1 MKALTCLALAAL
13 MLTARSAA
21 ADTGPKLDMLDFFT
35 GKTHADNVMKTALH
49 RPHKL
54 IVDSV
59 GGHNKEGE
67 FVLIDNVQE
76 EGKPARKRVWA
87 MHPAGPNRF
96 TGTLSDAAGP
106 VDVTVSG
113 DTATIRYIMKDGHIA
128 IDQRL
133 QLQRDG
139 TLSNHVMARKF
150 GMKFGD
156 VQGTIRE
163 LD

>member
-1 MKALTCLALAAL
+1 MKPLLCLAVAALAAST
-13 MLTARSAA
+13 TAAA
-21 ADTGPKLDMLDFFT
+21 ADPGPKLDMLDFFT
-35 GKTHADNVMKTALH
+35 GKTHADNVMRTALH

-54 IVDSV
+54 VVDSV

-87 MHPAGPNRF
+87 MRPAGANHF
-96 TGTLSDAAGP
+96 TGTLSDAVGP
-106 VDVTVSG
+106 VDVTVNG

-133 QLQRDG
+133 QLQSDG

-156 VQGTIRE
+156 VQGTIRKM
-163 LD
+163 D

>member
-35 GKTHADNVMKTALH
+35 GKTHSDNVMKTALH
-49 RPHKL
+49 RPHKMV
-54 IVDSV
+54 VDSV

-67 FVLIDNVQE
+67 FILIDNVQE

-87 MHPAGPNRF
+87 MRPAGANHF
-96 TGTLSDAAGP
+96 TGTLSDAVGP
-106 VDVTVSG
+106 VDVAVSG
-113 DTATIRYIMKDGHIA
+113 DTATIRYTMKDGRVA

-139 TLSNHVMARKF
+139 SLSNRVVARKF
-150 GMKFGD
+150 GMKFGQVD
-156 VQGTIRE
+156 GTIRKQ
-163 LD
+163 D

>member
-1 MKALTCLALAAL
+1 MRALTCLALAAL
-13 MLTARSAA
+13 ALSARSAA

-35 GKTHADNVMKTALH
+35 GKTHADNVMRTALH

-76 EGKPARKRVWA
+76 EGKPARRRVWA
-87 MHPAGPNRF
+87 VHPAGPNRF

-106 VDVTVSG
+106 VDVTVRG

-156 VQGTIRE
+156 VQGTIRK

>member
-1 MKALTCLALAAL
+1 MKTLVCLALAAL
-13 MLTARSAA
+13 AATTTTAA

-54 IVDSV
+54 VVDSV

-87 MHPAGPNRF
+87 MRPSGANHF
-96 TGTLSDAAGP
+96 TGTLSDAVGP

-113 DTATIRYIMKDGHIA
+113 DTATIRYTMKDGHIG
-128 IDQRL
+128 IDQQL

-139 TLSNHVMARKF
+139 SLSNRVVARKF
-150 GMKFGD
+150 GMKFGE
-156 VQGTIRE
+156 VNGTVRKVS
-163 LD
+163 

>member
-156 VQGTIRE
+156 VQGTIRK